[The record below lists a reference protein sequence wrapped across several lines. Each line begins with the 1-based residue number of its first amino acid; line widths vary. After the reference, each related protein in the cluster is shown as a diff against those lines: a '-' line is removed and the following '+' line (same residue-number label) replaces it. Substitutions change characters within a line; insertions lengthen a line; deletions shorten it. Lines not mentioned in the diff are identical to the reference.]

1 MKTTIL
7 QFIDMLSLYDYL
19 LFGGVLFFFFFF
31 IILAIAL
38 HDKLM
43 LAITFVLASFLIL
56 VTSPLQYMVLHKY
69 LYHHTLNL
77 TTVQDL
83 EFTDALLIR
92 GDLNNTSNQ
101 TFRECI
107 LYVSIAKTSPIQ
119 LLNKAYP
126 YLPFKT
132 QKLSIKEAIKPKESY
147 SFKLLIEPFNYP
159 HPFQVTARGHCK

>member
-1 MKTTIL
+1 MKTAIL
-7 QFIDMLSLYDYL
+7 HFIHTLSLYDYL

-38 HDKLM
+38 HDKLI
-43 LAITFVLASFLIL
+43 LAISFVFASFLIL
-56 VTSPLQYMVLHKY
+56 VTSPLQYMALHNY
-69 LYHHTLNL
+69 LYHHTLQL

-101 TFRECI
+101 TLNECTI
-107 LYVSIAKTSPIQ
+107 YVSIAKTSSIQ

-132 QKLSIKEAIKPKESY
+132 QKLYIKETIKPKGSH
-147 SFKLLIEPFNYP
+147 SFKLLIEPFSYSY
-159 HPFQVTARGHCK
+159 PFQVTARGHCK